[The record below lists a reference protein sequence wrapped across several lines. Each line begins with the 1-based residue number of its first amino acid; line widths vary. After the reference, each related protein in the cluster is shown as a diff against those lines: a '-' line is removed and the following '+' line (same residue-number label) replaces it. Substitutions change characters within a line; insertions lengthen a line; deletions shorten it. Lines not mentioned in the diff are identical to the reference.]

1 MKTIKYTY
9 LILIVIGLLIVSGC
23 QPAVTQTAAP
33 SPEETSGEQVLVI
46 ATEGIPPTLDPLD
59 SNDSRVDTPSI
70 NFYSTLT
77 QFEYGTTNLKMEL
90 AETSEVSEDGL
101 SHTFTIKKGV
111 KFHDGSELTA
121 SDVVYT
127 IDRMIA
133 LGTGVYGNMPSITGG
148 EAVDGY
154 TVKINMAQS
163 FPGLEGAL
171 TRLYIVNADV
181 VKENEQNG
189 DWGQQWLST
198 NETGSGPYTLSEF
211 QSEQQLT
218 VEKFPDYFKGWEG
231 NHVDRAIFRVI
242 REEATRQISLENGE
256 VDWIYIGI
264 PDTWEGL
271 KGKEGIILNQDETLN
286 QLYFAFNNQNEF
298 LKDVRIRKA
307 LELAFDYQGL
317 VEQVLNGHAV
327 LAKGPN
333 PESIL
338 CHDPS
343 MEVTEYNI
351 EKAKELMAEAGF
363 PDGGF
368 ELSMVYE
375 ATTGETDYFNVMQA
389 GASAL
394 GITLIPLEMEWD
406 AKVNAFSSPETAPA
420 MGTIW
425 QFPPY
430 PDPDQYVWSLVN
442 SKNIGGGGTNFAY
455 YSNPRMDELTNAGK
469 SELDPAKR
477 CEIYKQVQQI
487 WTEDVP
493 YANVIIMESLSAQ
506 KDYVNGYKWTS
517 PHPLTQQVYH
527 MWLDRKP

>member
-211 QSEQQLT
+211 Q
-218 VEKFPDYFKGWEG
+218 
-231 NHVDRAIFRVI
+231 
-242 REEATRQISLENGE
+242 
-256 VDWIYIGI
+256 
-264 PDTWEGL
+264 
-271 KGKEGIILNQDETLN
+271 
-286 QLYFAFNNQNEF
+286 
-298 LKDVRIRKA
+298 
-307 LELAFDYQGL
+307 
-317 VEQVLNGHAV
+317 
-327 LAKGPN
+327 
-333 PESIL
+333 
-338 CHDPS
+338 
-343 MEVTEYNI
+343 
-351 EKAKELMAEAGF
+351 
-363 PDGGF
+363 
-368 ELSMVYE
+368 
-375 ATTGETDYFNVMQA
+375 
-389 GASAL
+389 
-394 GITLIPLEMEWD
+394 
-406 AKVNAFSSPETAPA
+406 
-420 MGTIW
+420 
-425 QFPPY
+425 
-430 PDPDQYVWSLVN
+430 
-442 SKNIGGGGTNFAY
+442 
-455 YSNPRMDELTNAGK
+455 
-469 SELDPAKR
+469 
-477 CEIYKQVQQI
+477 
-487 WTEDVP
+487 
-493 YANVIIMESLSAQ
+493 
-506 KDYVNGYKWTS
+506 
-517 PHPLTQQVYH
+517 
-527 MWLDRKP
+527 